1 MDEAIKCKRNSDNRH
16 STEASVRLKEMA
28 IAMSKSHQDIEKY
41 LMGKE
46 LLLLYINRCGCLIG
60 TIGSSLE
67 CRLFSYRE
75 SNQGKYL

>member
-46 LLLLYINRCGCLIG
+46 SYYYYI
-60 TIGSSLE
+60 
-67 CRLFSYRE
+67 
-75 SNQGKYL
+75 